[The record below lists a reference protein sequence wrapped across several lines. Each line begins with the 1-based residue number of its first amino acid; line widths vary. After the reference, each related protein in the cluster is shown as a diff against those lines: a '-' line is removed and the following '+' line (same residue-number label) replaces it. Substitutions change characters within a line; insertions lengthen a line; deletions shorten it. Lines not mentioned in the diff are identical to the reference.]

1 MESVKEQPSELFLK
15 EIISRMGIVTHNTA
29 KKILIIDDEKHIA
42 EAIKLNLRMLGHDV
56 LHAINGLEGLKYYS
70 EYSPHLVIVDLMMPE
85 IDGFGVI
92 TEIRKR
98 DPKIPILVISA
109 KEQVKEKIKCL
120 SLGVDDYLSKPFDLD
135 EFLLRVDRLLT
146 RMEWS
151 SSTPAD
157 KAKADITGAEL
168 LGDNFDFGDHNVD
181 FKNLKAVCFKSSSL
195 QSYDLT
201 LQEIKI
207 LKVFFAHPNL
217 PMTREEILETAV
229 GYQPGVSTRTLDNFI
244 VRFRKYFEVD
254 PKDPK
259 YFKSVRS
266 VGYLFDK
273 TGDQ

>member
-1 MESVKEQPSELFLK
+1 MA
-15 EIISRMGIVTHNTA
+15 IVTHNTA

-56 LHAINGLEGLKYYS
+56 LHAINGLEGLNFYN
-70 EYSPHLVIVDLMMPE
+70 EYQPQLVIVDLMMPE

-98 DPKIPILVISA
+98 DAKIPILVISA

-146 RMEWS
+146 RMEWNN
-151 SSTPAD
+151 ST
-157 KAKADITGAEL
+157 TAEKVKIETSGVEA
-168 LGDNFDFGDHNVD
+168 LGESFDFGDHTVD
-181 FKNLKAVCFKSSSL
+181 FKNLKAFSNKSSNA
-195 QSYDLT
+195 QTFDLT

-244 VRFRKYFEVD
+244 VRFRKYFEAD

-273 TGDQ
+273 SGAE

>member
-1 MESVKEQPSELFLK
+1 MA
-15 EIISRMGIVTHNTA
+15 IVTHNTA

-56 LHAINGLEGLKYYS
+56 LHAINGLEGLNFYS
-70 EYSPHLVIVDLMMPE
+70 EYNPQLVIVDLMMPE

-98 DPKIPILVISA
+98 DAKIPILVISA

-146 RMEWS
+146 RMEWN

-157 KAKADITGAEL
+157 KHKIEVKEVEA
-168 LGDNFDFGDHNVD
+168 LGESFDFGDHTVD
-181 FKNLKAVCFKSSSL
+181 FKNLKAFCFKKSTPL
-195 QSYDLT
+195 TYDLT

-244 VRFRKYFEVD
+244 VRFRKYFETD

-259 YFKSVRS
+259 FFKSVRS
-266 VGYLFDK
+266 VGYLFDI
-273 TGDQ
+273 TGEK

>member
-1 MESVKEQPSELFLK
+1 MA
-15 EIISRMGIVTHNTA
+15 IISQNSS

-42 EAIKLNLRMLGHDV
+42 EAIKLNLRMMGHDV
-56 LHAINGLEGLKYYS
+56 LHAINGLEGLNFYN
-70 EYSPHLVIVDLMMPE
+70 EYAPHLVIVDLMMPE

-92 TEIRKR
+92 TEIRKK
-98 DPKIPILVISA
+98 DAKIPILVISA
-109 KEQVKEKIKCL
+109 KDQVKEKIKCL

-151 SSTPAD
+151 KPAEENTKSG
-157 KAKADITGAEL
+157 KAEVDY
-168 LGDNFDFGDHNVD
+168 LGESFDFGDHTVD
-181 FKNLKAVCFKSSSL
+181 FKNLRAYCNKSTKVL
-195 QSYDLT
+195 TFDLT

-217 PMTREEILETAV
+217 PMTREEILEKAV

-254 PKDPK
+254 PKGPLF
-259 YFKSVRS
+259 FKSVRS
-266 VGYLFDK
+266 VGYLFDRQ
-273 TGDQ
+273 GDLH

>member
-1 MESVKEQPSELFLK
+1 
-15 EIISRMGIVTHNTA
+15 MGIVTHNTA

-56 LHAINGLEGLKYYS
+56 LHAINGLEGLNFYN
-70 EYSPHLVIVDLMMPE
+70 EYQPQLVIVDLMMPE

-98 DPKIPILVISA
+98 DAKIPILVISA
-109 KEQVKEKIKCL
+109 KDQVKEKVKCL
-120 SLGVDDYLSKPFDLD
+120 SLGVDDYISKPFDLD

-151 SSTPAD
+151 NSTPGSQESI
-157 KAKADITGAEL
+157 KTSGVES
-168 LGDNFDFGDHNVD
+168 LGESFDFGDHTVD
-181 FKNLKAVCFKSSSL
+181 FKNLKGYGHKSSRP
-195 QSYDLT
+195 QTFDLT

-207 LKVFFAHPNL
+207 LKVFFSHPNL

-244 VRFRKYFEVD
+244 VRFRKYFEED

-266 VGYLFDK
+266 VGYLFDQS
-273 TGDQ
+273 GNQ

>member
-1 MESVKEQPSELFLK
+1 
-15 EIISRMGIVTHNTA
+15 MGIVTHNTA

-56 LHAINGLEGLKYYS
+56 LHAINGLEGLNFYK
-70 EYSPHLVIVDLMMPE
+70 EYEPQLIIVDLMMPE

-92 TEIRKR
+92 TEVRKR
-98 DPKIPILVISA
+98 DAKIPIMVISA
-109 KEQVKEKIKCL
+109 KDQVKEKIKCL
-120 SLGVDDYLSKPFDLD
+120 SLGVDDYISKPFDLD

-146 RMEWS
+146 RMEWNNS
-151 SSTPAD
+151 SSDSKTIIETSGVDA
-157 KAKADITGAEL
+157 
-168 LGDNFDFGDHNVD
+168 LGDSFDFGDHTVD
-181 FKNLKAVCFKSSSL
+181 FKNLKAHSFKTTTK
-195 QSYDLT
+195 QTYDLT

-244 VRFRKYFEVD
+244 VRFRKYFESD

-259 YFKSVRS
+259 FFKSVRS
-266 VGYLFDK
+266 VGYLFDRQ
-273 TGDQ
+273 DDLN

>member
-1 MESVKEQPSELFLK
+1 
-15 EIISRMGIVTHNTA
+15 MGIVTHNTA

-56 LHAINGLEGLKYYS
+56 LHAINGLEGLNFYN
-70 EYSPHLVIVDLMMPE
+70 EYAPQLVIVDLMMPE

-146 RMEWS
+146 RMEWN
-151 SSTPAD
+151 SSTPAE
-157 KAKADITGAEL
+157 KAKTDIREAES
-168 LGDNFDFGDHNVD
+168 LGDSFNFGDHSVD
-181 FKNLKAVCFKSSSL
+181 FKNLKALCFKSSDP
-195 QSYDLT
+195 QIHDLT

-207 LKVFFAHPNL
+207 LKVFFSHPSL
-217 PMTREEILETAV
+217 PMTREEILEAAV

-244 VRFRKYFEVD
+244 VRFRKYFEFD

-259 YFKSVRS
+259 HFKSVRS

-273 TGDQ
+273 DATE

>member
-1 MESVKEQPSELFLK
+1 MA
-15 EIISRMGIVTHNTA
+15 IVTHNTA

-56 LHAINGLEGLKYYS
+56 LHAINGLEGLNFYS
-70 EYSPHLVIVDLMMPE
+70 EYNPQLVIVDLMMPE

-98 DPKIPILVISA
+98 DAKIPILVISA

-146 RMEWS
+146 RMEWNN
-151 SSTPAD
+151 STPEGKQEIEINEVEA
-157 KAKADITGAEL
+157 
-168 LGDNFDFGDHNVD
+168 LGESFDFGDHTVD
-181 FKNLKAVCFKSSSL
+181 FKNLKAFCFKSTNP
-195 QSYDLT
+195 QTFDLT

-207 LKVFFAHPNL
+207 LKVFFAHPNM

-244 VRFRKYFEVD
+244 VRFRKYFETD

-259 YFKSVRS
+259 FFKSVRS

-273 TGDQ
+273 SGKQ